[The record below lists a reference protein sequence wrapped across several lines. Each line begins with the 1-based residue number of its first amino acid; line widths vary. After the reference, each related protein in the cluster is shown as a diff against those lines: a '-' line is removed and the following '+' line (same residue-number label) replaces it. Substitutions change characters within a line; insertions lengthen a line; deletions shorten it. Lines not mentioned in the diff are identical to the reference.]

1 MHSKQIGFPN
11 FTTKKKNEK
20 AHAHKKLFF
29 LNEMFYTFFT
39 IINYYSN
46 NLHIFCCIEE
56 NKKKINQTSYSTKEE
71 NKYQWPNK
79 IVF

>member
-29 LNEMFYTFFT
+29 LNEMFYPFFA
-39 IINYYSN
+39 IINY
-46 NLHIFCCIEE
+46 
-56 NKKKINQTSYSTKEE
+56 
-71 NKYQWPNK
+71 
-79 IVF
+79 